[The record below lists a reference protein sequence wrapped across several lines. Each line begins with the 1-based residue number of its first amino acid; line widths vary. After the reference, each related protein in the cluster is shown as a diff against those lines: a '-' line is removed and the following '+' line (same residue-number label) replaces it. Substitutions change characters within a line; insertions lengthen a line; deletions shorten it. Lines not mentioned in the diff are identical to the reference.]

1 MNTDAELVERATGG
15 DQDAM
20 SELYERSLYR
30 FYAFLTRLVHD
41 RTEAADIAQDTFIK
55 AMTGL
60 GSLASG
66 ASFKSWL
73 FTIARN
79 TALNRLEKATRVRP
93 LDAGTSDEDAT
104 GFDVV
109 DTSRFVDPEEA
120 FE

>member
-20 SELYERSLYR
+20 SELYERYFDR
-30 FYAFLTRLVHD
+30 VYDFLTRLIHD

-60 GSLASG
+60 GGLTSG
-66 ASFKSWL
+66 ASFKCWL

-79 TALNRLEKATRVRP
+79 TALNRLEKASRVRP
-93 LDAGTSDEDAT
+93 LDGGRSDEDAI
-104 GFDVV
+104 G
-109 DTSRFVDPEEA
+109 
-120 FE
+120 